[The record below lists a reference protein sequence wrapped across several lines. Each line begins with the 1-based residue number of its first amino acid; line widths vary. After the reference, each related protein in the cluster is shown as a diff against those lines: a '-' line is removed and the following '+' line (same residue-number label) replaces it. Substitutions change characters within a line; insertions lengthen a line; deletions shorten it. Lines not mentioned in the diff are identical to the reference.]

1 MLENIVFAFIAA
13 LCISMISI
21 VLFGILML
29 NIWAMTTQDTLQL
42 WQILCILFVDIFVCM
57 FVWIFVETWD

>member
-13 LCISMISI
+13 LCISMICI

-57 FVWIFVETWD
+57 FVWMFVETWD